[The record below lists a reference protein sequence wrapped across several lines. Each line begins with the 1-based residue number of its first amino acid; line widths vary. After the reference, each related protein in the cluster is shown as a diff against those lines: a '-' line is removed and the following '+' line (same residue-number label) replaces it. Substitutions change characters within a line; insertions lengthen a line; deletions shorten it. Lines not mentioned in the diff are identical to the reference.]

1 MLDAELLREPAV
13 KHHLNQAL
21 DMMNRAVAGTFQPG
35 ARENMAYLIS
45 TERRYVGQGSN
56 IFLVSCLASSL
67 EHTDTEGAGNKTTNL
82 LISCLASSFEYKGD
96 WAQDY

>member
-1 MLDAELLREPAV
+1 MWYGCRYTGWKGVLDADLLREPAV

-45 TERRYVGQGSN
+45 TERRY
-56 IFLVSCLASSL
+56 
-67 EHTDTEGAGNKTTNL
+67 EH
-82 LISCLASSFEYKGD
+82 IP
-96 WAQDY
+96 

>member
-1 MLDAELLREPAV
+1 MFDYYSKSIFYMTLCDTDVYRYTGWKGMLDADLLREPAV

-45 TERRYVGQGSN
+45 TERRYNSILSN
-56 IFLVSCLASSL
+56 
-67 EHTDTEGAGNKTTNL
+67 
-82 LISCLASSFEYKGD
+82 
-96 WAQDY
+96 